1 VTVVSDTLSW
11 GVGVIVRLVGYYGRD
26 VDELASPLIQVLPEV
41 VQDIVGF
48 TNFKLGGE
56 GRSVGSPDICVDDVV
71 AATAGFPMPLSVRS

>member
-1 VTVVSDTLSW
+1 
-11 GVGVIVRLVGYYGRD
+11 VGVIVRVVGWYVRD

-48 TNFKLGGE
+48 TNFRLGGE
-56 GRSVGSPDICVDDVV
+56 PDICIDDVV

>member
-1 VTVVSDTLSW
+1 
-11 GVGVIVRLVGYYGRD
+11 
-26 VDELASPLIQVLPEV
+26 VLPEV

-71 AATAGFPMPLSVRS
+71 AAVAGFPMPLSVRS